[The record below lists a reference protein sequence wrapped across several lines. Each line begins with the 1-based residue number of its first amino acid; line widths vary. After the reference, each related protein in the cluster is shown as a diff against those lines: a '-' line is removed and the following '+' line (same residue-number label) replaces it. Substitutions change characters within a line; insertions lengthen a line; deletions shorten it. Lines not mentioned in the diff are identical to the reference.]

1 MWTPLTA
8 GGAAPK
14 GVGVGEKRAERRCHG
29 REGGRGEPSRL
40 ADKGGKSKGREEQ
53 GARTSRET
61 TRSPREGFV
70 RRRRGAALSV
80 GSARR
85 SGESVI
91 MLENLHAVLGNVR
104 TAFSSAHSH
113 VSLPATHLHN
123 AWEPMRTA
131 HSWSS
136 VSDFLTLSD
145 VIYG

>member
-61 TRSPREGFV
+61 TRRVPV
-70 RRRRGAALSV
+70 RALFGGVEEQRLVSEAHEKA
-80 GSARR
+80 GSLSSCLRTCMLCLGTSARR
-85 SGESVI
+85 FYRRTAMSLSLPPIFI
-91 MLENLHAVLGNVR
+91 MLGRPCERL
-104 TAFSSAHSH
+104 TAGHQ
-113 VSLPATHLHN
+113 SLT
-123 AWEPMRTA
+123 
-131 HSWSS
+131 S
-136 VSDFLTLSD
+136 
-145 VIYG
+145 